1 MTAKDDFQELVNH
14 VISPT
19 FNDFEVS
26 ESLELVAIKSEL
38 ANNISVG
45 NISEKKSLFDDGR

>member
-19 FNDFEVS
+19 FNDLEVS

-38 ANNISVG
+38 ANNM
-45 NISEKKSLFDDGR
+45 FP